1 MSPNRAGAKL
11 FVAFAA
17 LGGAF
22 LLAQPF
28 RHQGSQT
35 VRHEI
40 PAVERVVLRETAVP
54 GDQEIQPP
62 NAPTAEIQPTLLA
75 PPHDPEAVPDMKEEV
90 ARLTPPPTMART
102 YPGSGADAS
111 RHSVQRTHRVRDGDT
126 LESLAQRYYGDRS
139 RWQEIYQANREQ
151 IARPDLLPLNV
162 RLRIPPN
169 TPQEATDWSRSSSV
183 AQAPWTP

>member
-28 RHQGSQT
+28 RHQGTRT

-40 PAVERVVLRETAVP
+40 PAVERVVLRESPVP
-54 GDQEIQPP
+54 GDQEILLPD
-62 NAPTAEIQPTLLA
+62 APTAEIQPTLLA
-75 PPHDPEAVPDMKEEV
+75 PPHDPEAAPDMEQEL
-90 ARLTPPPTMART
+90 ARLTPPPSMART
-102 YPGSGADAS
+102 YPGSGAGAN

-139 RWQEIYQANREQ
+139 RWEEIYQANREQ
-151 IARPDLLPLNV
+151 IARPDLLPLNA

-169 TPQEATDWSRSSSV
+169 SPRGVTDSSHNSSI
-183 AQAPWTP
+183 AQAPWSP

>member
-28 RHQGSQT
+28 RHQGART

-40 PAVERVVLRETAVP
+40 SAVERVVLRETPAP
-54 GDQEIQPP
+54 GDQEILPLD
-62 NAPTAEIQPTLLA
+62 APTAEIQPTLLA
-75 PPHDPEAVPDMKEEV
+75 PPHDPEAAPDMEEEV

-102 YPGSGADAS
+102 YPGSRADGN
-111 RHSVQRTHRVRDGDT
+111 RHSVQRFHRVRDGDT
-126 LESLAQRYYGDRS
+126 LASLAQRYYGDRS
-139 RWQEIYQANREQ
+139 RWEEIYEANREQ
-151 IARPDLLPLNV
+151 IAQPNLLPLDT

-169 TPQEATDWSRSSSV
+169 APQEVTDSSRSGSV
-183 AQAPWTP
+183 AQAPWAP